1 MLNTVFIVIPNYNRA
16 EETTSLAELLLR
28 QTVKNIKII
37 IADDGS
43 TDGSYEYFTRKYPQI
58 IVLRGDGNLWWTGA
72 TNMGVKYALT
82 KCKQNDYILTLNN
95 DLCVSPDYIYQLLK
109 CARNNPNSLIGSLA
123 VFKDDPERVLCGGV
137 SWDPLFAKYKP
148 FFKHGEKI
156 VSKLSG
162 IREVDL
168 LPGRGTLIP
177 IKVFHDIGLYDRK
190 HFPQYIADEEF
201 SLRAKK
207 AGYDLIVCY
216 DAIVLSD
223 VFKTGINW
231 IYSKPTLKLFLRSLF
246 NIKSANNLRARYH
259 FARKHARNFIVYLF
273 CDYLRLLGSFCRSYM
288 KYLLFGKRYTQR

>member
-1 MLNTVFIVIPNYNRA
+1 MIYIVIPVYNRKKLT
-16 EETTSLAELLLR
+16 EQCLR
-28 QTVKNIKII
+28 CLYNQTYKEFKIVI
-37 IADDGS
+37 FDDGS
-43 TDGSYEYFTRKYPQI
+43 IDETAEMIKNKFSEVILLK
-58 IVLRGDGNLWWTGA
+58 GDGNLWWTGA

-95 DLCVSPDYIYQLLK
+95 DLCVNPDYIYQLLK

-123 VFKDDPERVLCGGV
+123 VFKDDPERVLYGGV
-137 SWDPLFAKYKP
+137 SWDPLFAKYKL

-177 IKVFHDIGLYDRK
+177 IKVFHDIGLYDRD
-190 HFPQYIADEEF
+190 HFPQYAADEEF

-231 IYSKPTLKLFLRSLF
+231 IYSKPTLKSFLRSLF